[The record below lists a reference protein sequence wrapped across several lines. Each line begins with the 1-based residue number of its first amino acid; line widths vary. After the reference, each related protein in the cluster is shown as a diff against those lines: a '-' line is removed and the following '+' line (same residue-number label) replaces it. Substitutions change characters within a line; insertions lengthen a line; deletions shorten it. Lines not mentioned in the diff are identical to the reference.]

1 MRPELKPKEDYDSLK
16 LSPTDI
22 VRFIKMRAM
31 ELAYKEMQ
39 TNIDYYGGS
48 RERVELEVLGKNLMG
63 KYNETEMRKIKDL
76 IGKEYEKAQDNLFEK
91 GTRIVPESL
100 PYIELDRI

>member
-39 TNIDYYGGS
+39 TNIDYYGG
-48 RERVELEVLGKNLMG
+48 RVELEVLGKNLMG
-63 KYNETEMRKIKDL
+63 KYNETEMRKIKEL
-76 IGKEYEKAQDNLFEK
+76 IGKEYEKAQDNLFDK

-100 PYIELDRI
+100 PYIELERI